1 MRASTARGNEGCIK
15 ERSPVDEGWTYNETL
30 SMVIHSSDCRLC
42 LSMCRHYSGD
52 TMDNKQTLVMARQ
65 ARDDALSRRW
75 KAEVDDLEKR
85 RVETLNKLAALRREI
100 SKARGDLANARRN
113 RARLMEADNNRV
125 MALPEDGLE
134 EGGCISAS
142 GPSSLLPRRPPS
154 YPRPISQATEHEIIY
169 ISSDSD
175 DDVSLIPPPSIPG
188 SSSVTD
194 VRAAAMR
201 LG

>member
-1 MRASTARGNEGCIK
+1 MASR
-15 ERSPVDEGWTYNETL
+15 PVDEGWTYNETL
-30 SMVIHSSDCRLC
+30 SMVIHSSDCHVC
-42 LSMCRHYSGD
+42 LSMCRHYSRD

-65 ARDDALSRRW
+65 AQDDALSHRW

-100 SKARGDLANARRN
+100 SKARGDLAKARRD
-113 RARLMEADNNRV
+113 RARLIEADNNRV
-125 MALPEDGLE
+125 MAPLEDGLE
-134 EGGCISAS
+134 EGGRISAS
-142 GPSSLLPRRPPS
+142 GPSSLLPRHPPS
-154 YPRPISQATEHEIIY
+154 YPRPISQATEHETIY

-175 DDVSLIPPPSIPG
+175 DDVSLIAPPSIPG

-194 VRAAAMR
+194 VRAAVMQ

>member
-1 MRASTARGNEGCIK
+1 
-15 ERSPVDEGWTYNETL
+15 
-30 SMVIHSSDCRLC
+30 
-42 LSMCRHYSGD
+42 
-52 TMDNKQTLVMARQ
+52 MDNKQTLVMARQ
-65 ARDDALSRRW
+65 ARDDALSRHW

-100 SKARGDLANARRN
+100 SKVRGDLANARRN
-113 RARLMEADNNRV
+113 RVRLMEADNNRV

-154 YPRPISQATEHEIIY
+154 HPRPISQATEHEIIY

-188 SSSVTD
+188 SSSVAD